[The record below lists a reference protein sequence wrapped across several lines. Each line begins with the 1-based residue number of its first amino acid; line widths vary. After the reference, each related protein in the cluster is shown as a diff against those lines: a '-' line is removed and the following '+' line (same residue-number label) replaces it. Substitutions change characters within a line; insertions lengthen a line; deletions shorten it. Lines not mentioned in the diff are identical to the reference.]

1 MTIVSKIG
9 QILIIDLTT
18 LNMLI
23 QTNIAQITLKIVT
36 EMKEAIMEM
45 I

>member
-1 MTIVSKIG
+1 MAIVSKIG